1 MLQLHAGD
9 PVAVVKFQAPPVD
22 TMTCQRATVIA
33 ARAVYIEISDGRFY
47 FSSNGQG
54 FGKAQ
59 GTLIVPLAK
68 HRRPSLAIF
77 SK

>member
-9 PVAVVKFQAPPVD
+9 PVAVVKFQPPPVD
-22 TMTCQRATVIA
+22 TMTCQQATVIA
-33 ARAVYIEISDGRFY
+33 ARAVCIEISNGRFY

-59 GTLIVPLAK
+59 GTLIVPIA
-68 HRRPSLAIF
+68 RDRAASLPIF

>member
-9 PVAVVKFQAPPVD
+9 PVAVVKFQPPPVD
-22 TMTCQRATVIA
+22 TMTSQQATVIA

-59 GTLIVPLAK
+59 GTLIVPIAK
-68 HRRPSLAIF
+68 HRARSLPIF
-77 SK
+77 SS